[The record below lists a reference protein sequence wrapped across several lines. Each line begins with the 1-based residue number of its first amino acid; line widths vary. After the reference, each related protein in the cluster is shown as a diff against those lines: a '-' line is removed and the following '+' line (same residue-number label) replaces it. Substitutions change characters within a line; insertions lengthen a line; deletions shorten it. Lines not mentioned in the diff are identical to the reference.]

1 MAEVAIEQKKGKFL
15 QERMQRNEFQA
26 KEMT

>member
-1 MAEVAIEQKKGKFL
+1 MAEVAIEQNKGRFL
-15 QERMQRNEFQA
+15 QERIQRNEFQA